1 MVTEFDTPWLEV
13 RGIPVQVVRKAI
25 KNIHIGVYPPQGRVR
40 VAVPLSV
47 DDDAVRLAVISR
59 LSWIRRKRAEF
70 LEQERQTLR
79 EFVSGESHY
88 FEGRRYRLDVIESDH
103 PPSVSLLNNKW
114 MRLKIRPG
122 ADRDMREA
130 VLDRWY
136 RRKLREKLPVIQEKW
151 HPIVGECASEVRIRK
166 MKTRWGSC
174 NEAARRIWLNLELAK
189 KPPNCV
195 EYVLVHELVHL
206 LERKHNDRFRELM
219 DEFLPAWRARRDQL
233 NRAPLA
239 HANWVY

>member
-1 MVTEFDTPWLEV
+1 MVTEADKPWLEV
-13 RGIPVQVVRKAI
+13 RGIPVQVVRKGI

-47 DDDAVRLAVISR
+47 DDDVVRLAVISR
-59 LSWIRRKRAEF
+59 LSWIHRKRAEF
-70 LEQERQTLR
+70 VQQERQTLR

-88 FEGRRYRLDVIESDH
+88 FEGRRYRLDVIESNG

-114 MRLKIRPG
+114 MRLQVRPG
-122 ADRDMREA
+122 ADRETREA

-136 RRKLREKLPVIQEKW
+136 RRNLREKLPAIVAKW
-151 HPIVGECASEVRIRK
+151 QPVVGEQANEVRIRK

-174 NEAARRIWLNLELAK
+174 NDEAHRIWLNLELAK
-189 KPPNCV
+189 KPAACV

-206 LERKHNDRFRELM
+206 LERRHNDRFRELM
-219 DEFLPAWRARRDQL
+219 DEIMPAWRARRDEL

-239 HANWVY
+239 YANWVY

>member
-1 MVTEFDTPWLEV
+1 MVTEAGTPWLEV
-13 RGIPVQVVRKAI
+13 RGIPVQVVRKDI

-59 LSWIRRKRAEF
+59 LNWIRRKRVEF
-70 LEQERQTLR
+70 VQQERQTLR

-88 FEGRRYRLDVIESDH
+88 FEGRRYRLDVIKSDG
-103 PPSVSLLNNKW
+103 PPTVSLLNNKW
-114 MRLKIRPG
+114 MRLQVRLG
-122 ADRDMREA
+122 ADRDVREA
-130 VLDRWY
+130 VLDKWY
-136 RRKLREKLPVIQEKW
+136 RRRLREKLPLILAKW
-151 HPIVGECASEVRIRK
+151 QPVVGEWIDDVRIKK

-174 NEAARRIWLNLELAK
+174 NDDARRIWLNLELAK
-189 KPPNCV
+189 KPSPCV

-206 LERKHNDRFRELM
+206 LERWHNDRFRELM
-219 DEFLPAWRARRDQL
+219 DEFMPSWRARRDEL

-239 HANWVY
+239 HSNWDY